1 MRIVTVDFET
11 YYADDYSLSSM
22 QTDAY
27 ILDPRFEVIG
37 VGVKVDSAPTDWFSG
52 TRAEVYN
59 WLHAIDWSDS
69 AILAHHAQFDGFI
82 LTQHFDIRPKLWLDT
97 LSMFRA
103 LYPYLPSAS
112 LAAMSAHLRLGAK
125 GNEVVQAKN
134 KRRTDFSSE
143 ELAAY
148 GSYCRND
155 VELTYAAFKQMLHGV
170 PAQEISI
177 IDMNVRMFV
186 EPMLQLDVPKLTEY
200 RDTILATKRQLQE
213 DSGFARD
220 VLMSNDKFAEALRHF
235 GIDPPM
241 KVSKRTGKSAYAFA
255 KTDEDF
261 VDLLEY
267 PDSRVQ
273 ALVAARLGNKST
285 IAETRAEKFIETA
298 SRGRGFPIYLNY
310 WGARVTGRD
319 SGGNSINTQNLP
331 SRGKDKVLREA
342 IVAPRGFVI
351 VVGDS
356 SNIELRVNLTMSGHT
371 DYLDRIRM
379 YDTQGDAATSD
390 LYCEFASELYGR
402 EILKENKLERTIGK
416 IAELSL
422 GYGAGAEAFRRMLFA
437 QAGIRWELDQCQPVV
452 DLYRERHPK
461 VRRLWNFCHDTVIQA
476 IASGNA
482 LLPVD
487 YAGWFFTTDE
497 GLTIINQLGI
507 HYHNLRRS
515 AEGEW
520 EYDVGRKVSR
530 LYGPKMVEN
539 MSQHAARHVV
549 MWQAARFS
557 QRYPVVLKVHD
568 EIVSCVPEDQGDEC
582 AAYLLECL
590 RTAPDWCNGLLPLNG
605 EVGIGRTY
613 AEAK

>member
-69 AILAHHAQFDGFI
+69 AILAHHTQFDGFI

-134 KRRTDFSSE
+134 KCRTDFSSE

-170 PAQEISI
+170 PAQEMSI

-186 EPMLQLDVPKLTEY
+186 EPILQLDVPKLTEY

-285 IAETRAEKFIETA
+285 IAETRAEPRERVPDLPELLGGEGYWSRQRGEFDQHTEPPFPRERQGA
-298 SRGRGFPIYLNY
+298 ARSDRRSARFCDSCWGLFQHRASRQPHDVRAHGLPRPHPDVRYSRGRGDERP
-310 WGARVTGRD
+310 
-319 SGGNSINTQNLP
+319 
-331 SRGKDKVLREA
+331 VL
-342 IVAPRGFVI
+342 
-351 VVGDS
+351 
-356 SNIELRVNLTMSGHT
+356 
-371 DYLDRIRM
+371 
-379 YDTQGDAATSD
+379 
-390 LYCEFASELYGR
+390 
-402 EILKENKLERTIGK
+402 
-416 IAELSL
+416 
-422 GYGAGAEAFRRMLFA
+422 
-437 QAGIRWELDQCQPVV
+437 
-452 DLYRERHPK
+452 
-461 VRRLWNFCHDTVIQA
+461 
-476 IASGNA
+476 
-482 LLPVD
+482 
-487 YAGWFFTTDE
+487 
-497 GLTIINQLGI
+497 
-507 HYHNLRRS
+507 
-515 AEGEW
+515 
-520 EYDVGRKVSR
+520 
-530 LYGPKMVEN
+530 
-539 MSQHAARHVV
+539 
-549 MWQAARFS
+549 
-557 QRYPVVLKVHD
+557 
-568 EIVSCVPEDQGDEC
+568 
-582 AAYLLECL
+582 
-590 RTAPDWCNGLLPLNG
+590 
-605 EVGIGRTY
+605 
-613 AEAK
+613 